1 MIFLCDI
8 FIDFRGAYLFIVSCN
23 VVLNTLYASCMG
35 ILSRLFQFTLF
46 KSLLILS
53 NELCVILRCS
63 NVNGSLQCVRL
74 FG

>member
-1 MIFLCDI
+1 MSPFVIQYPIFCIVL
-8 FIDFRGAYLFIVSCN
+8 RGAYLFILSCN
-23 VVLNTLYASCMG
+23 IVLNHY
-35 ILSRLFQFTLF
+35 
-46 KSLLILS
+46 LS